1 MEDGR
6 SSRRRVITC
15 RRISDG
21 EPVHVVLEARDDG
34 YVAAF
39 RARAGEA
46 VLIDSIGVS
55 KLVHALRD
63 LQAIALQGV
72 RWSGIE

>member
-6 SSRRRVITC
+6 SSRRRVIMC
-15 RRISDG
+15 RKLSDG

-39 RARAGEA
+39 RTGASEA
-46 VLIDSIGVS
+46 VLIDSMGIS
-55 KLVHALRD
+55 KLVDTLRD
-63 LQAIALQGV
+63 LQAIALRGV
-72 RWSGIE
+72 RWNGIK

>member
-1 MEDGR
+1 M
-6 SSRRRVITC
+6 
-15 RRISDG
+15 
-21 EPVHVVLEARDDG
+21 HVVLEARDDG

-55 KLVHALRD
+55 KMVDALRD

-72 RWSGIE
+72 RWNGIE

>member
-1 MEDGR
+1 MEGGR

-34 YVAAF
+34 YVAAY
-39 RARAGEA
+39 RAGVGEA
-46 VLIDSIGVS
+46 ILIDSIGVS
-55 KLVHALRD
+55 KMVDNLRD

-72 RWSGIE
+72 RWRGIE